1 MKIGFWNVA
10 KEDLSDLIVSLV
22 LENQLDIICLAEITE
37 ATVLSF
43 LQKINLQGSP
53 NKYIQVSCCKDK
65 LTLIT
70 SYPALMFEDKS
81 DLYSSVRYVAHN
93 IKTPKVKLNLISVH
107 LHAKS
112 RWSADDLSGACT
124 ALSINIQKIE
134 EETNCTNT
142 ILIGDFN
149 MNPFENGMVSA
160 NGLNTVSDLNDAFK
174 KRGRIVDN
182 VFYKYFYNPMWNFFG
197 DFKEPLGTYYYRSPG
212 HISHEWH
219 IYDQVI
225 FRPIMKPYLDKKY
238 IQIVTKIGLY
248 SLTKQSNRPDAKNY
262 SDHLPIIFTLKL

>member
-10 KEDLSDLIVSLV
+10 NKDLSDSIASLV
-22 LENQLDIICLAEITE
+22 FENQLDIICLAEISET
-37 ATVLSF
+37 TVLEF
-43 LQKINLQGSP
+43 LQKINRLGSP

-65 LTLIT
+65 LTLIS
-70 SYPALMFEDKS
+70 SYPALVFEDKS
-81 DLYSSVRYVAHN
+81 SLYPSVRYITHS
-93 IKTPKVKLNLISVH
+93 IKTLNANFNLISVH
-107 LHAKS
+107 FHAKPN
-112 RWSADDLSGACT
+112 WSENSLFVGCT
-124 ALSINIQKIE
+124 ALSRDIQKIE

-160 NGLNTVSDLNDAFK
+160 NGLNAVSDLNYAFK
-174 KRGRIVDN
+174 NSGRTVDG

-197 DFKEPLGTYYYRSPG
+197 DFKEPFGTYYYRSAG

-225 FRPIMKPYLDKKY
+225 FRPVMKPYLDKKY
-238 IQIVTKIGLY
+238 IQIVTKIDRD
-248 SLTKQSNRPDAKNY
+248 SLINPLNRPDKVNY
-262 SDHLPIIFTLKL
+262 SDHLPIIFTLNL